1 MWQLVLDYN
10 DIKKIPV
17 MGDYYTDANNDAIKL
32 REETSGEV
40 ANQALFLPGV
50 LPKLPGRY
58 YYLFGKPI
66 ETKGREEILKD
77 KDNAN
82 KLYLEIQSEIEQSIA
97 YLIKKREEDPYRN
110 LIDRTVY
117 RALYSP
123 LNEVPTFEP

>member
-1 MWQLVLDYN
+1 MLYASLNSLLLTKMWSGY
-10 DIKKIPV
+10 
-17 MGDYYTDANNDAIKL
+17 

-40 ANQALFLPGV
+40 ANQPLFLPGV

-66 ETKGREEILKD
+66 ETKGREDILKD